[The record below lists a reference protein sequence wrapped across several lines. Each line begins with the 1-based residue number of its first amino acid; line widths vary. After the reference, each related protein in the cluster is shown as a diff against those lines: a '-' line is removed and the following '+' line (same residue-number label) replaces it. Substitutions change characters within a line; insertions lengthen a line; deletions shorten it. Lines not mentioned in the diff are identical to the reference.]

1 MVVDNFYKQWWTSYI
16 YNQNYHLLVSYSYST
31 QKYIFNNFVYSLL
44 AVLDLHCYF
53 VNLLLTLLDLHCY
66 VGFSV
71 VSASRR
77 YSICGACASHR
88 SGFSCCK
95 PWALGCTGFRSCS
108 RWAQQLQL
116 LGSRTQ
122 AAQLWSTG
130 FVALRHVGP
139 SRDRDLTCVSCTG
152 RWILHH

>member
-16 YNQNYHLLVSYSYST
+16 YNQNYHLLVSYSSST
-31 QKYIFNNFVYSLL
+31 QKYIFNNFVYS
-44 AVLDLHCYF
+44 
-53 VNLLLTLLDLHCY
+53 LLTLLDLHCY

-77 YSICGACASHR
+77 YSICGVCASHR

-95 PWALGCTGFRSCS
+95 PWALGCTGFSSCS
-108 RWAQQLQL
+108 HWAQQLQL

-122 AAQLWSTG
+122 APQLWSTG

-139 SRDRDLTCVSCTG
+139 SRGRDLTCVSCTG